1 MYLCSI
7 FLLLF
12 KGYLCSYLSYFNTH
26 DLRVNVPKKVK
37 NLTKMEQ
44 KRSPTIAIIR
54 YTLMS
59 SISI

>member
-1 MYLCSI
+1 M
-7 FLLLF
+7 FLFIL
-12 KGYLCSYLSYFNTH
+12 FNTH